1 MKLWE
6 NKYKGELDSLADQ
19 LNKSI
24 TVDARLVFYDING
37 SLAHSRMLFEQGII
51 SESDYGD
58 IKSGLEEIRD
68 DLESGKLQID
78 YSAEDVHSFVEHEL
92 TKRKGDAGKKLHT
105 GRSRND
111 QVAVDMRLYCKA
123 ANKDIVNLL
132 KDLITVIVEKSKENV
147 DSIMPGYTHMQIAQP
162 VTFAHYMLS
171 YAQMFLRDIKRLS
184 NAYDIMDENPLGSG
198 ALSTTTYPIDRFKTT
213 EYLGFKKPTENSM
226 DSVSDRDY
234 ILETAFDIA
243 VTAMHLSRFAEEIV
257 LYSSSEFRYIRL
269 SDKFTTGSSIMPQKK
284 NPDMAELIRGKTGRC
299 YGNLTGLLTMMKALP
314 MTYAKDM
321 QEDKQMLFDSIDTIM
336 LSIKVFAGMIST
348 MTVDKKRM
356 SENALNGFINAT
368 DLADYLTK
376 KGMPFRDAYRITG
389 EIVHDMASSGKKL
402 SEMSIDE
409 YKCYSG
415 IFEKDL
421 YEAIDLKNIVD
432 KRRVYGS
439 AQSEFVQIQID
450 NIENALKNI

>member
-78 YSAEDVHSFVEHEL
+78 YSAEDVHSFVEQEL

-321 QEDKQMLFDSIDTIM
+321 QEDKHMLFDSIDTIM

-450 NIENALKNI
+450 NIKNALKNI

>member
-78 YSAEDVHSFVEHEL
+78 YSAEDVHSFVEQEL

-450 NIENALKNI
+450 NIKNALKNI